1 MLRSP
6 TCPPPP
12 TRVPIPIKPLFSAA
26 VFLEL
31 DCHRFFSGHSDVRV
45 DAKLNKF
52 LFSKGVR
59 NVPTRVRVRLSRKR
73 NEDEEATEKVR
84 ACRCVPCVLLV
95 TCACFDKTVCGFA
108 PSHWCIASTCW
119 VYRRGW
125 VFPRGC
131 RVMGGCGVA
140 PRHCCRYTL
149 QEHSCLNPPPPLPF
163 I

>member
-1 MLRSP
+1 MCRSRSNP
-6 TCPPPP
+6 CF
-12 TRVPIPIKPLFSAA
+12 PLLCSLNLI
-26 VFLEL
+26 VTG
-31 DCHRFFSGHSDVRV
+31 FFSGHSDVRV

-84 ACRCVPCVLLV
+84 ACRCVPFVLLV

-108 PSHWCIASTCW
+108 PCHWCIASTCW
-119 VYRRGW
+119 VYRRGR

-131 RVMGGCGVA
+131 RVSGA
-140 PRHCCRYTL
+140 QTL
-149 QEHSCLNPPPPLPF
+149 LL
-163 I
+163 